1 MNTTYTDVT
10 SRRDVEKVGEKV
22 KGYRNIAGLTQS
34 ELARLLGISVQ
45 SYRNKEKGRVAFK
58 DSEKVIIRD
67 LISKIIEGIKVDDI
81 FF

>member
-1 MNTTYTDVT
+1 MVN
-10 SRRDVEKVGEKV
+10 KV
-22 KGYRNIAGLTQS
+22 KGYRNMAGLNQM
-34 ELARLLGISVQ
+34 EMAKKLGVSVQ

-67 LISKIIEGIKVDDI
+67 ILDKVIPGIKVDDV